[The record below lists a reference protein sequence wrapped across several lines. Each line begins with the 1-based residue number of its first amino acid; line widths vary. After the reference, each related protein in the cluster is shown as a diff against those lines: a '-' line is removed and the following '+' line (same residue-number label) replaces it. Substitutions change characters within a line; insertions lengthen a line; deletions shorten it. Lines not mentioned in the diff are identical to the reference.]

1 MSFLA
6 FLLPLICLGLGLVP
20 VWLLR
25 RRAQVRARSYR
36 AQDYFVSCG
45 HTPAGVIQNSS
56 IAHALQMTI
65 FAPLFA
71 WGASGDFRL
80 AIIGAVC
87 FGLGVLLVY
96 VLRRPMLEFMDEAL
110 SRDGSVTVHGF
121 IAGRH
126 GNDPRVRLLA
136 ASLTAVAFSG
146 LAVVQAFAVAILL
159 EPVLDSV
166 ASMYAVAFLL
176 LILMG
181 LQTIPSGNSGVMR
194 STQLQLGMIYLGLF
208 GSAALLLYQLVSERR
223 PLPPH
228 GTLAIV
234 VAAACCGLM
243 VCWRRSRYV
252 DTGPLGSVSGDPDA
266 AGAAREPSGSRLL
279 IRLQKI
285 LNVCISVFAVLVIV
299 VAVIGLSA
307 DGLAA
312 IARAGTA
319 ALQGGTGLP
328 GMALLS
334 LLLLPLL
341 HPIVD
346 TTNWQRIAAFEK
358 DEALARLAAG
368 VRTAAL
374 RRLLGTYAV
383 ESALMLVF
391 MCMLGTIAVAA
402 VGTAGGTDAMPAFVQ
417 RLVAEQNP
425 LAAAAF
431 SLLLVGLCAIALSTM
446 SSLFSASLCAIRY
459 DILPAVL
466 PEPVAR
472 AAHGGG
478 EAKATRHAIVAGV
491 ALCTVMVA
499 IILIA
504 DAGLDIGHMSGLT
517 ALAFVLLCSQLAFVP
532 LVLGPI
538 IGRRSRY
545 LGSVSPAWA
554 LGVIAAG
561 AAVAIGAAAVALA
574 TANAWWLWVAAPAS
588 LGAALLLF
596 ALGRLQSAVAPAGP

>member
-1 MSFLA
+1 MSSLA
-6 FLLPLICLGLGLVP
+6 FLLPLICLGLGLAP

-25 RRAQVRARSYR
+25 RSAHLR
-36 AQDYFVSCG
+36 AQDYFVSSG
-45 HTPAGVIQNSS
+45 HTPTGVIQNSS

-80 AIIGAVC
+80 AIVVAVS
-87 FGLGVLLVY
+87 FGLGVQLVY
-96 VLRRPMLEFMDEAL
+96 VMRRPILEFLNDAL
-110 SRDGSVTVHGF
+110 GRDGSVTVHDF

-136 ASLTAVAFSG
+136 ASLTAVAFSS

-159 EPVLDSV
+159 EPVLEGVS
-166 ASMYAVAFLL
+166 SMYAVALFL

-181 LQTIPSGNSGVMR
+181 VQTIPSGNSGVMR

-208 GSAALLLYQLVSERR
+208 GSTALLLYQLVSERR
-223 PLPPH
+223 PLAAH

-252 DTGPLGSVSGDPDA
+252 DTGPLGSASADPDA
-266 AGAAREPSGSRLL
+266 AAAARESPGSRLL
-279 IRLQKI
+279 IRLQKV
-285 LNVCISVFAVLVIV
+285 LNVCISVLAVLVIV

-319 ALQGGTGLP
+319 ALQGGTGLS
-328 GMALLS
+328 GVALLS
-334 LLLLPLL
+334 LCLLPLL

-346 TTNWQRIAAFEK
+346 MTSWQRIAAFEK
-358 DEALARLAAG
+358 DEVLAGLATG

-374 RRLLGTYAV
+374 RRLFRTYAV
-383 ESALMLVF
+383 ESALMLLF
-391 MCMLGTIAVAA
+391 MCMLGTIAVAT
-402 VGTAGGTDAMPAFVQ
+402 VGTAGGMDAMPAFIR
-417 RLVAEQNP
+417 RLVVEQNP

-431 SLLLVGLCAIALSTM
+431 SLLLVGLCMIALSTM
-446 SSLFSASLCAIRY
+446 SSLLSASLCAIRY

-466 PEPVAR
+466 PGRVAR

-478 EAKATRHAIVAGV
+478 EMKATRHAIVAGA
-491 ALCTVMVA
+491 ALCTVMVG

-504 DAGLDIGHMSGLT
+504 DAVLDIGHISGLA
-517 ALAFVLLCSQLAFVP
+517 ALAFMLHCSQLALVP

-538 IGRRSRY
+538 IGRRSRCF
-545 LGSVSPAWA
+545 GSVSPAWA
-554 LGVIAAG
+554 IGIIASG

-574 TANAWWLWVAAPAS
+574 TGNDWWLWAAAPAS
-588 LGAALLLF
+588 LGAGLLLF
-596 ALGRLQSAVAPAGP
+596 ALGRLQSAVSPAGS